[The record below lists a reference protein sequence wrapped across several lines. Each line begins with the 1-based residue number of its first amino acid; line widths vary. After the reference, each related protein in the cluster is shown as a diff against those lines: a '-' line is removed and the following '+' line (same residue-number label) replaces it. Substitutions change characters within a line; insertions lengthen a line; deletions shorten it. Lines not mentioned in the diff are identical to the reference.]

1 MLKQLNTH
9 ARDINITFE
18 EEGHKYT
25 INGETNYTSV
35 TTWLKKFFY
44 PFNDELIITNM
55 MKSPKWP
62 DSKYFGMTKDEIKK
76 QWRDNG
82 NEAAKLG
89 TAMHKMFEDHYNGL
103 YVDGSNTGVEYEYFT
118 NFINDHPTLKPFR
131 SEWTVY
137 DEDLRL
143 SGSIDMLFI
152 NEDGTLSIY
161 DWKRCKS
168 MDKTVSFNKYAKPPI
183 RHIPDTNFWHYS
195 IQLNAY
201 KMIIERK
208 YGYKIKDMFLVCI
221 HPELDT
227 NYQKHEVEPMDLSV
241 LFNQI
246 G

>member
-1 MLKQLNTH
+1 MLKQLNPH
-9 ARDINITFE
+9 IRDANITFE

-44 PFNDELIITNM
+44 PFNDELIINNM

-62 DSKYFGMTKDEIKK
+62 DSKYFGMTKEEIKK
-76 QWRDNG
+76 QWRDSG

-103 YVDGSNTGVEYEYFT
+103 SVDGSNSGIEYDYFT
-118 NFINDHPTLKPFR
+118 NFITDHPTLKPFR

-137 DEDLRL
+137 DEEYRL

-152 NEDGTLSIY
+152 NDDGTLSIY

-168 MDKTVSFNKYAKPPI
+168 IDKMPSFNKFAKPPI
-183 RHIPDTNFWHYS
+183 KHIPDTNFWHYS

-201 KMIIERK
+201 KTIIERN
-208 YGYKIKDMFLVCI
+208 YGYKVKDMYLVCI
-221 HPELDT
+221 HPDLDT
-227 NYQKHEVEPMDLSV
+227 NYQKHEVLPMDLSP
-241 LFNQI
+241 LFT
-246 G
+246 

>member
-1 MLKQLNTH
+1 MLKQLNSH
-9 ARDINITFE
+9 ARDNNITFE

-82 NEAAKLG
+82 NEAAKMG

-103 YVDGSNTGVEYEYFT
+103 YVDGSNAGVEYEYFT

-227 NYQKHEVEPMDLSV
+227 NYQKHEVAPMDLSI
-241 LFNQI
+241 LFNQAE
-246 G
+246 

>member
-1 MLKQLNTH
+1 MLKQLYPH
-9 ARDINITFE
+9 SRDAYITFE

-62 DSKYFGMTKDEIKK
+62 DSKYFGMTKEEIKK

-103 YVDGSNTGVEYEYFT
+103 YVDGSNNGVEYEYFQ
-118 NFINDHPTLKPFR
+118 NFITDHPNLKPFR

-152 NEDGTLSIY
+152 NDDGTLSIY

-208 YGYKIKDMFLVCI
+208 YGYTIKDMFLVCI
-221 HPELDT
+221 HPDLDT
-227 NYQKHEVEPMDLSV
+227 NYQKHEVETMDLSI
-241 LFNQI
+241 LFT
-246 G
+246 

>member
-9 ARDINITFE
+9 SRDNNITFE

-44 PFNDELIITNM
+44 PFNDEQVITNM

-62 DSKYFGMTKDEIKK
+62 NSKYFGMSKEEIKK
-76 QWRDNG
+76 LWRENG

-103 YVDGSNTGVEYEYFT
+103 TVDASGIEFEYFT
-118 NFINDHPTLKPFR
+118 NFINDHPNLKPFR
-131 SEWTVY
+131 TEWTVY
-137 DEDLRL
+137 DEELRL

-152 NEDGTLSIY
+152 NDDGTLSIY

-168 MDKTVSFNKYAKPPI
+168 MDKEVSFNKYAKAPI
-183 RHIPDTNFWHYS
+183 KHIPDTNFWHYS

-201 KMIIERK
+201 KMIIERN
-208 YGYKIKDMFLVCI
+208 YGYKVKDMFLVCI
-221 HPELDT
+221 HPELDI
-227 NYQKHEVEPMDLSV
+227 NYQKHEVAPMDLTI
-241 LFNQI
+241 LL
-246 G
+246 

>member
-1 MLKQLNTH
+1 MLKQLNSH
-9 ARDINITFE
+9 ARDNNITFE

-103 YVDGSNTGVEYEYFT
+103 YVDGSNTGVEYDYFT

-183 RHIPDTNFWHYS
+183 KHIPDTNFWHYS

-227 NYQKHEVEPMDLSV
+227 NYQKHEVAPMYLSV
-241 LFNQI
+241 LFNQEE
-246 G
+246 

>member
-1 MLKQLNTH
+1 MLKQLNPH
-9 ARDINITFE
+9 GRDINITFE

-62 DSKYFGMTKDEIKK
+62 DSKYFGMTKEEIKK

-103 YVDGSNTGVEYEYFT
+103 PVDGSNGDIEYKYFQ

-137 DEDLRL
+137 DEELRL

-168 MDKTVSFNKYAKPPI
+168 IDKKPSFNKYAKAPI
-183 RHIPDTNFWHYS
+183 KHIPDTNYWHYC

-201 KMIIERK
+201 KMIIERN
-208 YGYKIKDMFLVCI
+208 YGYTIKDMYLVCI
-221 HPELDT
+221 HPELDI
-227 NYQKHEVEPMDLSV
+227 NYQKHEVEPIDLSV
-241 LFNQI
+241 LI
-246 G
+246 K

>member
-1 MLKQLNTH
+1 MLKQLNSH
-9 ARDINITFE
+9 VRDNNITFE

-62 DSKYFGMTKDEIKK
+62 DSKYFGMTKEEIKK
-76 QWRDNG
+76 QWRDSG

-103 YVDGSNTGVEYEYFT
+103 TVEKPDVGIEYDYFQ

-131 SEWTVY
+131 TEWTVY
-137 DEDLRL
+137 DEQYRL

-168 MDKTVSFNKYAKPPI
+168 MDKNPSFNKYAKPPLK
-183 RHIPDTNFWHYS
+183 HIPDTNYWHYS

-201 KMIIERK
+201 KMIIERN
-208 YGYKIKDMFLVCI
+208 YGYKVKDMFLVCI
-221 HPELDT
+221 HPDLDT
-227 NYQKHEVEPMDLSV
+227 NYQKHEVLPMDLSI
-241 LFNQI
+241 LFT
-246 G
+246 

>member
-1 MLKQLNTH
+1 MLKQRNPH
-9 ARDINITFE
+9 VRDQNIFFE
-18 EEGHKYT
+18 EVGHKYT

-44 PFNDELIITNM
+44 PFNDELIINNM

-62 DSKYFGMTKDEIKK
+62 DSKYFGMSKDEIKK
-76 QWRDNG
+76 LWRDNG

-103 YVDGSNTGVEYEYFT
+103 YVDGSNCGVEYEYFT
-118 NFINDHPTLKPFR
+118 NFINDHPTLQPFR

-137 DEDLRL
+137 DEEFRL

-168 MDKTVSFNKYAKPPI
+168 MDKEVSFNKYAKPPI

-201 KMIIERK
+201 KMIIERN

-227 NYQKHEVEPMDLSV
+227 NYQKHEVASMDLSV
-241 LFNQI
+241 LFTQTK
-246 G
+246 

>member
-1 MLKQLNTH
+1 MLKQLNSH
-9 ARDINITFE
+9 VRDNNITFE

-62 DSKYFGMTKDEIKK
+62 DSKYFGMTKEEIKK
-76 QWRDNG
+76 QWRDSG

-103 YVDGSNTGVEYEYFT
+103 TVEKPDVGIEYDYFQ

-131 SEWTVY
+131 TEWTVY
-137 DEDLRL
+137 DEQYRL

-152 NEDGTLSIY
+152 N
-161 DWKRCKS
+161 
-168 MDKTVSFNKYAKPPI
+168 V
-183 RHIPDTNFWHYS
+183 
-195 IQLNAY
+195 
-201 KMIIERK
+201 
-208 YGYKIKDMFLVCI
+208 
-221 HPELDT
+221 
-227 NYQKHEVEPMDLSV
+227 
-241 LFNQI
+241 
-246 G
+246 